1 MPGVRHD
8 TLVLALKDNPAL
20 LAELLR
26 RVCGARV
33 PGALTAADSVVR
45 FTASLET
52 RPDLLFTVQAPG
64 SPWVLVEVQNRPD
77 ETKARSWHLAAS
89 VLLQRHGMGDLVVI
103 TASRAVARW
112 AAAVVRHRGELG
124 TEMGIRPVVIHLTRE
139 QIAALLDPAAP
150 QLAQIAVW
158 AGCRG
163 RGPEAKQIAWR
174 ALEVTA
180 TLPVELRE
188 AQKRAIFAMLDQR
201 LLDALKEKAMDV
213 NKIPLTKAHREFL
226 QWLDEFSREVGEAQG
241 LAKGEAQGLAKGE
254 AQGLAK
260 GKAEGLTEGRR
271 SALLAL
277 LSARGLTPSVQERER
292 IEAAGDADALL
303 ECVQCAATATTV
315 ADALAPL
322 RDRRKPAPR
331 PRRARSTGGSKAG
344 RPHR

>member
-201 LLDALKEKAMDV
+201 LLDALREKAMDV

-241 LAKGEAQGLAKGE
+241 LAKGEAQ
-254 AQGLAK
+254 
-260 GKAEGLTEGRR
+260 GLTEGRR

-344 RPHR
+344 SPHR